1 MHNFW
6 IIFKDEYKKR
16 VEKRSFLIMT
26 IGLPLAIALLIGIII
41 TVAEKSGGEKP
52 IGYVDQSGLITEEV
66 ILPRDQQDYS
76 VEIKRFA
83 SETDAQNALAAG
95 QILSYYVIPSDY
107 LQVKQINRYDWQ
119 RGPNTVVESQ
129 FNHFLRANLV
139 ATLPPDAQ
147 TLILEPPELIVR
159 AMDGSREFSNGNVSS
174 ILIPFIAGFLFF
186 FSTITSASYLLQ
198 VVADEKENRT
208 MEILMTSVTPEQFI
222 SGKALSLM
230 SVSLTQL
237 GIWILV
243 AAIGVIVAKPSVP
256 ELQSINIP
264 LDYLLVGILFFL
276 PAFALIAGLMI
287 SIGSAVTETRQGQQ
301 ISGVLNMLFIFPF
314 FFSVLVFTA
323 PNSPLMVILTL
334 FPTTSFITVSM
345 RWGVTAIPF
354 VQLAL
359 SWLLLILSASA
370 SIWAATRIFRLG
382 MLRYGQRLSLRSA
395 IGGLWAGKE
404 SRA

>member
-6 IIFKDEYKKR
+6 MIFKDEYKKR
-16 VEKRSFLIMT
+16 TGKRSFLIMT
-26 IGLPLAIALLIGIII
+26 IGLPLMIALLMGVII
-41 TVAEKSGGEKP
+41 TVAEKSAGEKP
-52 IGYVDQSGLITEEV
+52 IGYVDQSGLIHGEV
-66 ILPRDQQDYS
+66 TLPRDQEDYS
-76 VEIKRFA
+76 VEIKPYA
-83 SETDAQNALAAG
+83 SEADAKNALAAG
-95 QILSYYVIPSDY
+95 QIQSFYVIPSNY
-107 LQVKQINRYDWQ
+107 LQAKEINRYDWQ
-119 RGPNTVVESQ
+119 RGPSTVAQSQ
-129 FNHFLRANLV
+129 FSHFLRASL
-139 ATLPPDAQ
+139 AAALPPEAQ
-147 TLILEPPELIVR
+147 SLILEPPELVVR
-159 AMDGSREFSNGNVSS
+159 AMDGSREISNGNVTS

-186 FSTITSASYLLQ
+186 FSTVTSASYLLQ

-208 MEILMTSVTPEQFI
+208 MEILMTSISPEQFI

-237 GIWILV
+237 GVWILV
-243 AAIGVIVAKPSVP
+243 IATGVFIARPYAP

-287 SIGSAVTETRQGQQ
+287 AIGSAVTETRQGQQ
-301 ISGVLNMLFIFPF
+301 ISGVLNLLFIFPF

-345 RWGVTAIPF
+345 RWGVTAIPL
-354 VQLAL
+354 VQLIL
-359 SWLLLILSASA
+359 SWLLLVLSATA
-370 SIWAATRIFRLG
+370 SVWAATRIFRLG

-395 IGGLWAGKE
+395 IQGLRTGKE
-404 SRA
+404 SQA